1 MLEAASDA
9 LLLPSLRVPSSCV
22 LSQNGHDGQFTC
34 QLQLNCLLVIHRT
47 EDCVAKARRFCWKYF
62 KVSKLRSNAH
72 RSQKAP
78 FAERVSLALL
88 GSAELDGVPRETY
101 SMSSIL
107 RARRIRHGPRTR
119 ARPGGCAAE
128 PGSDVTDRAAAERKR
143 AAHEKKNTTILC
155 NTWYIRFSIRSVC
168 SIPIAVFEMHFM

>member
-1 MLEAASDA
+1 MLFFSRPCVFPRHACSLKMGMMVSLHASCNKTVC
-9 LLLPSLRVPSSCV
+9 SLFIGLKTVWRRRGVFAGNISKSA
-22 LSQNGHDGQFTC
+22 
-34 QLQLNCLLVIHRT
+34 NCAQTLT
-47 EDCVAKARRFCWKYF
+47 GRRRR
-62 KVSKLRSNAH
+62 RS
-72 RSQKAP
+72 P

-88 GSAELDGVPRETY
+88 GSAEWDGVPRETH

-107 RARRIRHGPRTR
+107 RARRVRHGPRTR

-143 AAHEKKNTTILC
+143 AAHKKKNTTILC
-155 NTWYIRFSIRSVC
+155 NTWYIRFRIRSVC